1 MRSIIRHVES
11 ILRSFHI
18 SCNRSEALVNMTQ
31 KDTPCNYSFEPVRSD
46 DPSTPVV
53 AEAVPSTAPDAHYN
67 DEDEQRP
74 SDCAIM
80 AGCGLAGW
88 VVW

>member
-1 MRSIIRHVES
+1 
-11 ILRSFHI
+11 
-18 SCNRSEALVNMTQ
+18 MTE
-31 KDTPCNYSFEPVRSD
+31 KDTAYDYSFEPVLSD

-53 AEAVPSTAPDAHYN
+53 AEAVPSTAPDSYY
-67 DEDEQRP
+67 DKDEQRP

>member
-1 MRSIIRHVES
+1 M
-11 ILRSFHI
+11 
-18 SCNRSEALVNMTQ
+18 NNNVNMTQ
-31 KDTPCNYSFEPVRSD
+31 KDTACDYSFEPVRSD
-46 DPSTPVV
+46 DPRPMV
-53 AEAVPSTAPDAHYN
+53 AEAVPSTAPEAYYN
-67 DEDEQRP
+67 DKDEQRP

>member
-1 MRSIIRHVES
+1 MNH
-11 ILRSFHI
+11 
-18 SCNRSEALVNMTQ
+18 NVNMTQ
-31 KDTPCNYSFEPVRSD
+31 KDTPCDYSFEPVRSD

-53 AEAVPSTAPDAHYN
+53 AEEVPSTAPDAYDN